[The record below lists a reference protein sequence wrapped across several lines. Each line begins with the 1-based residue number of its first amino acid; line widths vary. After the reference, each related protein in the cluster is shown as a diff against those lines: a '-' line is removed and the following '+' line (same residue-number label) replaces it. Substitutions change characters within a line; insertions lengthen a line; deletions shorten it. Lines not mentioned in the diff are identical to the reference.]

1 MFEDYLFYFKS
12 NDGEASTIRS
22 YFSAIK
28 QLYIVNDKVGINFK
42 KIYKMF
48 PANVK
53 KVGKNACCNTPVRSK
68 SR

>member
-1 MFEDYLFYFKS
+1 MFEAYLFYFKS
-12 NDGEASTIRS
+12 NDGKASTIRS

-28 QLYIVNDKVGINFK
+28 PIYIVNDRVGIHFK
-42 KIYKMF
+42 KIHKMF

-53 KVGKNACCNTPVRSK
+53 KVGKNACCKTPVRSK